1 MKLVCGKSLNTFF
14 CEFKRAK
21 YEPKVIMG
29 AGGNVSAP
37 KVKFNGLILNIRSQT
52 LIDCAVDT
60 CIGSSD
66 ADMFNKVN
74 EAFFNFNKGMFNPN
88 HK

>member
-1 MKLVCGKSLNTFF
+1 MWQKFEYIF

-66 ADMFNKVN
+66 ADMFTKVN